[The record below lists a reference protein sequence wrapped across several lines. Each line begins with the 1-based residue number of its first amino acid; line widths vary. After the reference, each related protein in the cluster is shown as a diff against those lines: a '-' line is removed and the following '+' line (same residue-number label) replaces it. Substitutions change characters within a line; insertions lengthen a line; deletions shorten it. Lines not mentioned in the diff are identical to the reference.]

1 MFKEWKQSSKLYEPG
16 SFDVYKNA
24 VVPIIVILGHLELD
38 MEVSDTG
45 IKTTESGDY
54 REMSRNDRYTN
65 GMLATMCEGVKFSYK
80 NGQKFI
86 DLFT

>member
-1 MFKEWKQSSKLYEPG
+1 M
-16 SFDVYKNA
+16 YKNA

-65 GMLATMCEGVKFSYK
+65 GMLATMQEGVRFSCK
-80 NGQKFI
+80 DRWNFI
-86 DLFT
+86 DPFT